1 MIMKICP
8 IIRELFLY
16 IITILFLTFI
26 AILGFTFTGTLTYL
40 MTISK
45 CTEEIGFYLLFCILF
60 IAIGCTGV
68 RYTKT
73 EIFNLIETWQESIK
87 HM

>member
-1 MIMKICP
+1 MIMKIWP
-8 IIRELFLY
+8 IIHEVFLH
-16 IITILFLTFI
+16 IITILFLLFI
-26 AILGFTFTGTLTYL
+26 TLLSFGFVYILAYS
-40 MTISK
+40 MTIYNSI
-45 CTEEIGFYLLFCILF
+45 EEIGFYLLFCILF

-73 EIFNLIETWQESIK
+73 EIFNLIETWQESTK